1 MRKYNLKRK
10 VSAFLMA
17 FSLAASGSFSGIET
31 QAAEEIETSVS
42 EVSTYQQEELTL
54 DEQEEPTQSTQ
65 QPVVLEEVTS
75 ENTLSETGTE
85 EKSVP
90 EISEQPTQSQPEAT
104 QTPEIAASTP
114 QETISQET
122 TSQVASETPT
132 SFVDPSVEESTS
144 KETMQEISSEASS
157 KDSSAEETVEETV
170 TQEVEET
177 SDGYEE
183 ESSEEETE
191 EESTEEESTEEEST
205 EDEYGIALL
214 DLGDVTQIIQISSCQ
229 IEGSQVVVKGKLNQ
243 KFKTADDTL
252 YLFEEPMYQKDITSS
267 PIAQVKKEDS
277 FTFSVPLNNN
287 TAQSKLYSKF
297 FVGIKFKD
305 GTYQALSDGH
315 FITNPEALAANQSAY
330 PQAKSK
336 KGLLT
341 DTAFGTDIEEL
352 GLSYTNVNIIVNELF
367 RGSGCSYTYNGKTY
381 QYSAQY
387 IAKLDQTLLL
397 SMSFS

>member
-42 EVSTYQQEELTL
+42 EVSTYQ
-54 DEQEEPTQSTQ
+54 QEEPTQSTQ

-267 PIAQVKKEDS
+267 PIAQVK
-277 FTFSVPLNNN
+277 
-287 TAQSKLYSKF
+287 
-297 FVGIKFKD
+297 
-305 GTYQALSDGH
+305 
-315 FITNPEALAANQSAY
+315 
-330 PQAKSK
+330 
-336 KGLLT
+336 
-341 DTAFGTDIEEL
+341 
-352 GLSYTNVNIIVNELF
+352 
-367 RGSGCSYTYNGKTY
+367 RKTV
-381 QYSAQY
+381 
-387 IAKLDQTLLL
+387 LP
-397 SMSFS
+397 FPFH